1 MCGIVG
7 MIGQVNTKEI
17 LLKGLEKLE
26 YRGYDSAGLAFVNDG
41 VQVHKEVGRIAA
53 LREVVPADADGTVGI
68 GHTRWATHGVPS
80 VPNAHPHQSASA
92 RFTLVHNG
100 VIENDE
106 QLKAELN
113 VDLLSDTDT
122 EVIVQMIEKN
132 FNETGDVA
140 EAFRQT
146 LRVLHGSYA
155 LALIDAENPD
165 VLYVA
170 KNKSPL
176 LVGIGDG
183 TFNVVASDAMA
194 MLQVTDQFI
203 ELHDGEMII
212 LTRDSVTIQDLDGNV
227 QEREAYTAEID
238 ASDIE
243 KGTYAHYMLK
253 EMDEQPAVIRNIVQK
268 YQNEA
273 GDITLDQSV
282 RDLVLGRD
290 RVYIIGCGTSY
301 HAGLIGKQ
309 LIEQIAGIPTEVH
322 ISSEFGY
329 NMPLLTEKPLFL
341 FLSQSG
347 ETADSRAVL
356 VEAKKLGHPALTI
369 TNVPGSTLSREANA
383 TLLLHAG
390 PEIAVASTKA
400 YTAQIAVLA
409 VLAFDLAQAKGVAVN
424 FDLMKELGKIS
435 SAMESVMSQKD
446 RFQEIA
452 TEYLS
457 ESRNAFF
464 IGRGQDAYV
473 GMEGALKLKE
483 ISYIQAEGYAGGE
496 LKHGPIALIE
506 DNTPVI
512 ALVTQPHVHLNN
524 RGNVKE
530 VVARGANACVIA
542 AEGLELPTDAFV
554 IPAVEP
560 LLSPLLSVLPLQLI
574 SYYAA
579 LGRDCDVDKPR
590 NLAKSVTVE

>member
-7 MIGQVNTKEI
+7 LIGQVNTKEI

-68 GHTRWATHGVPS
+68 GHPRWATHGVPS
-80 VPNAHPHQSASA
+80 VPNAHPQQSAST

-100 VIENDE
+100 VIENDD

-132 FNETGDVA
+132 FKETGDVA
-140 EAFRQT
+140 EALRQT
-146 LRVLHGSYA
+146 LRVLHCSYA

-165 VLYVA
+165 VLYIA
-170 KNKSPL
+170 KYKSPL
-176 LVGIGDG
+176 LVGLGDG

-194 MLQVTDQFI
+194 MLQVTDQFV
-203 ELHDGEMII
+203 ELHDGENII
-212 LTRDSVTIQDLDGNV
+212 LTPCDSVTIQDLDGNV

-243 KGTYAHYMLK
+243 KGTYPPYILK
-253 EMDEQPAVIRNIVQK
+253 DMDDLRAVIRHIVQQ

-273 GDITLDQSV
+273 VDITLDQSV

-290 RVYIIGCGTSY
+290 RVYMIGCGTSC
-301 HAGLIGKQ
+301 HAGLIEKQ
-309 LIEQIAGIPTEVH
+309 LIEQIAGLPTEVH
-322 ISSEFGY
+322 ICSEFGY

-356 VEAKKLGHPALTI
+356 VGARKLGHPALTI

-383 TLLLHAG
+383 TLLLHEG
-390 PEIAVASTKA
+390 PEIAVGSTKA

-435 SAMESVMSQKD
+435 SAME
-446 RFQEIA
+446 
-452 TEYLS
+452 
-457 ESRNAFF
+457 
-464 IGRGQDAYV
+464 
-473 GMEGALKLKE
+473 
-483 ISYIQAEGYAGGE
+483 
-496 LKHGPIALIE
+496 
-506 DNTPVI
+506 
-512 ALVTQPHVHLNN
+512 
-524 RGNVKE
+524 
-530 VVARGANACVIA
+530 
-542 AEGLELPTDAFV
+542 
-554 IPAVEP
+554 
-560 LLSPLLSVLPLQLI
+560 
-574 SYYAA
+574 
-579 LGRDCDVDKPR
+579 
-590 NLAKSVTVE
+590 